1 MIRIIEFRLGP
12 HKGLFTKSAIEFA
25 AKKIAIKSTDIRKL
39 LKLFQVSLEN
49 FMKLKQKF
57 VTIEHIKETYNR
69 MFANPIVTTISNLN
83 KVVKGILSDILTE
96 IKETKECWFD
106 NLI

>member
-1 MIRIIEFRLGP
+1 
-12 HKGLFTKSAIEFA
+12 
-25 AKKIAIKSTDIRKL
+25 
-39 LKLFQVSLEN
+39 
-49 FMKLKQKF
+49 
-57 VTIEHIKETYNR
+57 
-69 MFANPIVTTISNLN
+69 MFANPIITTISNLN